1 MPSST
6 IEELYAVT
14 NMTEKQVRPSLARR
28 LAMAAALTCTLMG
41 PVREMIGAVSPQVDI
56 MEIACSP
63 NSTLTATFQDH
74 GYTGLRVNYLTG
86 FNLDAK
92 HGTAKLATT
101 IAETKPR
108 LTWVSMSCTRLS
120 ALQNLTPRTPEEMDR
135 FLHRRG
141 QDLRRNDE
149 VVQSLEPVLES
160 GDDIAWEWPTTATAG
175 WKSEAIA
182 RLHRLAAKHN
192 RRLHWTRIDGCA
204 YGLQWQ
210 DDSDH
215 KSGTLAFLEQEM

>member
-14 NMTEKQVRPSLARR
+14 NVTEKQVRPSLARR

-63 NSTLTATFQDH
+63 NSTLTATFQNH

-92 HGTAKLATT
+92 HGTAKLATP

-141 QDLRRNDE
+141 RDLCRNDE

-175 WKSEAIA
+175 WKSKAIA

-192 RRLHWTRIDGCA
+192 RRLHWIRIDGCA
-204 YGLQWQ
+204 SGLQRQ
-210 DDSDH
+210 RSH
-215 KSGTLAFLEQEM
+215 GRF

>member
-1 MPSST
+1 M
-6 IEELYAVT
+6 
-14 NMTEKQVRPSLARR
+14 
-28 LAMAAALTCTLMG
+28 
-41 PVREMIGAVSPQVDI
+41 
-56 MEIACSP
+56 
-63 NSTLTATFQDH
+63 
-74 GYTGLRVNYLTG
+74 
-86 FNLDAK
+86 
-92 HGTAKLATT
+92 
-101 IAETKPR
+101 
-108 LTWVSMSCTRLS
+108 
-120 ALQNLTPRTPEEMDR
+120 
-135 FLHRRG
+135 
-141 QDLRRNDE
+141 
-149 VVQSLEPVLES
+149 VQSLEPVLES